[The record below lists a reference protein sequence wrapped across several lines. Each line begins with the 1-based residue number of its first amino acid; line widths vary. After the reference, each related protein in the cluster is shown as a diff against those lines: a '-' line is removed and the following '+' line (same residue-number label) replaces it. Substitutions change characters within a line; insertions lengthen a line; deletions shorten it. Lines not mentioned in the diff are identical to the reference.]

1 MVRPW
6 LWLLPALAV
15 LVPFFVF
22 PVAVLVRNSFYR
34 DDPSALIV
42 PDVTLDNY
50 VRILTDAYYL
60 QIFLRT
66 LSVALGVSAV
76 TLIVSYPFAYY
87 LVRHAGRARP
97 VLLWIVYLPLVVS
110 VVARVFGWI
119 VITGDS
125 GLINTALTA
134 AGLVDRPLRI
144 LYEVTGMVI
153 GLTHR
158 YLPLMVLPLVNAIE
172 KIDRTL
178 LTASTGLGA
187 SALRTQVRIVLP
199 LSIPGAVAGVQ
210 LVFAG
215 VLSDFV
221 LPSLMGT
228 TRFRMAAPAIYD
240 EAIANVS
247 WATAA
252 SMGVVMLLVVVLML
266 TGTNLALRRLAPW
279 ARTL

>member
-1 MVRPW
+1 
-6 LWLLPALAV
+6 
-15 LVPFFVF
+15 
-22 PVAVLVRNSFYR
+22 
-34 DDPSALIV
+34 
-42 PDVTLDNY
+42 
-50 VRILTDAYYL
+50 
-60 QIFLRT
+60 
-66 LSVALGVSAV
+66 
-76 TLIVSYPFAYY
+76 
-87 LVRHAGRARP
+87 
-97 VLLWIVYLPLVVS
+97 
-110 VVARVFGWI
+110 
-119 VITGDS
+119 
-125 GLINTALTA
+125 
-134 AGLVDRPLRI
+134 VDRPLRI

-252 SMGVVMLLVVVLML
+252 SMGVVVLLVVVLML